1 MKLQSF
7 YSSTSQLPLYGL
19 TVFALCL
26 GVAAALPGSLAH
38 AIQDVSFSFESP
50 ALPSESQDPSNETA
64 QPAVEEPGI
73 QPPQKQAELPEK
85 FVRFHMWDG
94 SIVGGEVQMDT
105 ISVRTEFGQL
115 EIPVEDIQRFYPGL
129 KSFPDLA
136 SKIEKLVEDL
146 GDKDFDIREKAKRDL
161 LAMGIQIRNELDRFD
176 DGGSAERKKRIM
188 EIKKEIND
196 ELDSREENDLANDL
210 LNQPL
215 IRGDKIDTPL
225 FSIVGK
231 IQQEEFVLTSKFG
244 ELKVKLADV
253 RMADRAFTNTPEVL
267 KKKCEVDG
275 QAFFQKNTHSTRIRL
290 NKGDKVSIN
299 ADGIV
304 QWTNWSSS
312 STPDGLSSQG
322 KYRNIRGGTLC
333 ARVGA
338 NGEIIKIGSKGKF
351 VAKRSGVL
359 FLAIAMQDSYANNSS
374 YRWVGKYKA
383 RVEVKP
389 AKAK

>member
-1 MKLQSF
+1 M
-7 YSSTSQLPLYGL
+7 
-19 TVFALCL
+19 
-26 GVAAALPGSLAH
+26 
-38 AIQDVSFSFESP
+38 
-50 ALPSESQDPSNETA
+50 
-64 QPAVEEPGI
+64 
-73 QPPQKQAELPEK
+73 
-85 FVRFHMWDG
+85 
-94 SIVGGEVQMDT
+94 
-105 ISVRTEFGQL
+105 
-115 EIPVEDIQRFYPGL
+115 
-129 KSFPDLA
+129 
-136 SKIEKLVEDL
+136 
-146 GDKDFDIREKAKRDL
+146 
-161 LAMGIQIRNELDRFD
+161 
-176 DGGSAERKKRIM
+176 
-188 EIKKEIND
+188 
-196 ELDSREENDLANDL
+196 
-210 LNQPL
+210 
-215 IRGDKIDTPL
+215 
-225 FSIVGK
+225 
-231 IQQEEFVLTSKFG
+231 
-244 ELKVKLADV
+244 
-253 RMADRAFTNTPEVL
+253 